1 MKKSVFIATS
11 LDGCIAREDGNLDW
25 LDKANLTVPKGE
37 DCGFQNFISSI
48 DLLVM
53 GRNTCDKVLS
63 FGNWPY
69 EKDVIVMTSRPLQ
82 VPEELKGRVFPS
94 AESPTALCNRLS
106 AQGLKEIYVDGGAL
120 IQSFINENLITDITI
135 TVIPVLI
142 GCGIPLFG
150 SVKNDIEFEH
160 ISTKAYE
167 FGFVQ
172 NKYTIKSQIKSE

>member
-1 MKKSVFIATS
+1 M
-11 LDGCIAREDGNLDW
+11 
-25 LDKANLTVPKGE
+25 PKGE

-53 GRNTCDKVLS
+53 GRNTYDKVLS
-63 FGNWPY
+63 FGSWPY
-69 EKDVIVMTSRPLQ
+69 EKEVIVMTSCALQ
-82 VPEELKGRVFPS
+82 VPEELKDRIIPS
-94 AESPTALCNRLS
+94 TESPIELCDRLS
-106 AQGLKEIYVDGGAL
+106 AQGIKKIYVDGGAL

-142 GCGIPLFG
+142 GSGIPLFG

-160 ISTKAYE
+160 ISTKTYE